1 VNWTDGLL
9 VGSEVSGDCVGIPV
23 GDKLAVGESV
33 PRIGDIV
40 GDFEGLIVGLVDVG
54 GAEGDLNG
62 LSVG

>member
-1 VNWTDGLL
+1 
-9 VGSEVSGDCVGIPV
+9 
-23 GDKLAVGESV
+23 V

-62 LSVG
+62 LSVGCNIIMDTRYKQHVSTNDKYKCVD